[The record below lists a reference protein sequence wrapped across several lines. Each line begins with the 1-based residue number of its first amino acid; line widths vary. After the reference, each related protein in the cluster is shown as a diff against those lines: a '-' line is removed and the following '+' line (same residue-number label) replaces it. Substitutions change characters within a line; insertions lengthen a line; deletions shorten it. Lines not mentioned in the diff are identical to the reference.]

1 MSKFVIENGVLLN
14 YHGPGGDVIIP
25 QGVTAIADG
34 AFRSSHRLTTVEIP
48 DTVTAIGEGAFAGC
62 VNLTAVNIPETVTEI
77 PKFTFSG
84 CEKLAE
90 VRLSKGITAIRA
102 EAFYQCAAL
111 TRLAIPDTVTYIGRN
126 AFSGCKSL
134 TGLIIPA
141 GVTSLFMHTVDDC
154 GKLVALSM
162 NRTIF
167 EAPSWKPP
175 KANWGIVLTGED
187 KISLY
192 AYAAKAGSDNIS
204 DFLRYNRWDLY
215 DLELINN
222 GPAYTYKAAARLLG
236 SLGRIIDPVKLTDEC
251 REYHMDYLI
260 QNAKKL
266 IPIAESLCCPA
277 IVEAMRDHGIINDK
291 NKKAIAKLLAAS
303 QVPEIAAITL

>member
-14 YHGPGGDVIIP
+14 YHGPGGDVVIP

-34 AFRSSHRLTTVEIP
+34 AFRRNPHLTTVEIP

-62 VNLTAVNIPETVTEI
+62 VNLTAVIIPETVTEI

-90 VRLSKGITAIRA
+90 VNLPRGITAIRA

-134 TGLIIPA
+134 TGLIIPT

-162 NRTIF
+162 N
-167 EAPSWKPP
+167 PP

-222 GPAYTYKAAARLLG
+222 GPTYTYKAAARLLG

-260 QNAKKL
+260 QNARKL

-291 NKKAIAKLLAAS
+291 NKKSIAKLLAAS